1 MDLKVDQLCQLA
13 NRLLEQHVRR
23 QTTVSNSSSTPPVI
37 MNRVRT
43 GNHFRVHRRGP
54 YLRSRPIASS
64 PIRSATQPNLSEMH
78 STLSSSMLTD
88 QSRESLVN
96 LYYLFQDNLNSSKPD
111 LV

>member
-1 MDLKVDQLCQLA
+1 LDLKVDQLCQLA
-13 NRLLEQHVRR
+13 NRLLEHNS
-23 QTTVSNSSSTPPVI
+23 VSNSSSIPPVV

-43 GNHFRVHRRGP
+43 GNYFRVHRRRQ
-54 YLRSRPIASS
+54 YSRSRPI
-64 PIRSATQPNLSEMH
+64 RSTVQSNSTQLI
-78 STLSSSMLTD
+78 TD